1 MQRRQSLGRAALA
14 AVLLSLILV
23 VAAAAPGAGGKAAK
37 RPQAVQTK
45 SDAARAKLDT
55 KLQKLVAKGS
65 TKRVFVYATVKPGAA
80 ADAAALMQNGHVA
93 AAGDISMVIG
103 SVRANEATKLAGA
116 AGVMSVKLVELKQ
129 TGSPL
134 GIPEPNVNQ
143 RPSAS
148 SLESSMNDLRQQEV
162 PYSDAPAPK
171 SGNFESLRQLGVL
184 DAKTHKFADAW
195 NQGFAGE
202 GTTVSILDGGTDWT
216 HPDLLNTW
224 QTWSGAT
231 DSTFT
236 DNGWNGWP
244 KAFDPYDTLVWLLAP
259 SFVDQGLTWYTPTV
273 AKSSFTQNAQDKKAN
288 LLRVSFATRV
298 GPSRNFSAPDATV
311 SHSYTFPKGWTKS
324 GTVRMGSHP
333 DDYLLQLFGERPAI
347 LVTDPNTAG
356 VYDTVYVDLD
366 DDYQFADEKP
376 VTKSSPASYRDM
388 NGDGYNDLSGGLL
401 YYISDGETVLPGGVM
416 RFTDGSAEYRDSFTF
431 GPGEMLAWT
440 GDYDPGIEGHGTLT
454 ASNILG
460 QGVVNGLA
468 PCFADLA
475 GRPGAQPCPG
485 GGTYPGA
492 VIGGAPKAKGAPF
505 GDIYF
510 SFDFSTQ
517 FGYLLATRHGIDVT
531 SNSYGSSTADN
542 DGYDAASQEADLLY
556 SGSRTTPLFS
566 TGNGAPGFGT
576 ATAPQ
581 PLAGIATGASTQFG
595 GTGWD
600 SIKNESQIVD
610 NDVMVWSNRGPQA
623 TGGNGVDVVA
633 DGAFSPGDKTLNTAL
648 DGRVAWETWGG
659 TSRSTPVAV
668 AATALVYQAWRQAHG
683 GAIPAGFYTTAK
695 QILKSSSQDL
705 GYESWIQ
712 GSGSVDAG
720 RAVKVA
726 SGTDAYVSPD
736 NWRPGNYRGTEYPV
750 FTRMLSPG
758 GSDSQTF
765 TVNGPG
771 TWTASDRYMKRT
783 ASQSMSFTSSNRN
796 KESTY
801 NFNAPDY
808 LLDLTSLVQSHS
820 DADLMVVRANFP
832 RNEFDANGDYT
843 ADQAWRLLTYDWTD
857 VNHDGNLWT
866 DADDDGVVDHTVLGT
881 SSHIDGDLDLNF
893 AASEMDKGEYVRF
906 MYHRAGSNAL
916 QSFVRNPAD
925 RMADGIFLGLQHSA
939 RTKGIPVTHFK
950 IRVDFY
956 DNVDWPWVTTTAVSG
971 GTFTATMNVPAD
983 APYGM
988 YDGAVVLTNGGEDI
1002 VVPVSLTV
1010 GATATQDASGKLTG
1024 QLHFGG
1030 ADTADDQQDL
1040 LFNNGSFFG
1049 ANDWTW
1055 REESGDWRFFY
1066 LDVPATPAQ
1075 GSVFLS
1081 DTTWDDAAP
1090 YTDLDTLLFGRSAN
1104 SYQLLGGSAP
1114 FGGPYIV
1121 DTLGASARAYLG
1133 SGTWAFNTATGGAE
1147 DVVTAPAQAGLNAV
1161 VQHGVSY
1168 DGGRFDVPFETTLG
1182 SAVVNPTQVEQ
1193 SVSGDSGSFDVTFES
1208 TVDLSGLGA
1217 EGFGLSQ
1224 PVTSTETAHQDNP
1237 DDPSTASVKKTFT
1250 ISHASRATFEV
1261 HLPSNDIDLYVLKGG
1276 QVVGSSTTASGD
1288 ESVTLIRPPD
1298 GTYEVWVH
1306 GFSVTGTPTFPL
1318 TFDAVQGNDLSVSG
1332 IPSGAVP
1339 AGTPVTLHV
1348 DFSKSMTSGQDYFG
1362 EILLGPSSAPTAIHV
1377 PVTIHRN

>member
-14 AVLLSLILV
+14 AVLLSLVLV
-23 VAAAAPGAGGKAAK
+23 VAAAAPGAGGSHAK
-37 RPQAVQTK
+37 RPQAVKTK
-45 SDAARAKLDT
+45 SDSARAKMDK
-55 KLQKLVAKGS
+55 KLLKLVQKGS
-65 TKRVFVYATVKPGAA
+65 TKRVFVYAMAKPGAV
-80 ADAAALMQNGHVA
+80 AAAAGFMRGSHVA
-93 AAGDISMVIG
+93 AAGDISLVIG
-103 SVRANEATKLAGA
+103 SVRPAEATKVAGI
-116 AGVMSVKLVELKQ
+116 AGVVSVKLVQLKQ
-129 TGSPL
+129 TASPL

-143 RPSAS
+143 TPSHA
-148 SLESSMNDLRQQEV
+148 SLESFMNDLRQKEV
-162 PYSDAPAPK
+162 PYAAAPSPK
-171 SGNFESLRQLGVL
+171 EGNFDRLKQLGVL

-195 NQGFAGE
+195 NAGFAGE
-202 GTTVSILDGGTDWT
+202 GTTVSILDGGTDWA

-236 DNGWNGWP
+236 DDGWNGWP

-259 SFVDQGLTWYTPTV
+259 SFVNQGLTWYTPTT
-273 AKSSFTQNAQDKKAN
+273 AKSSFTQNAQDVKQGLN
-288 LLRVSFATRV
+288 RVSFATRV
-298 GPSRNFSAPDATV
+298 GPSRNFGAPSGTV
-311 SHSYTFPKGWTKS
+311 SHSYTFPQAWTKS
-324 GTVRMGSHP
+324 GTVRMASHP
-333 DDYLLQLFGERPAI
+333 DDHLLSLFGERPAI
-347 LVTDPNTAG
+347 LATDPNTAG

-366 DDYQFADEKP
+366 DDYQFGDEKP

-388 NGDGYNDLSGGLL
+388 DGDGYNDLSGGLL
-401 YYISDGETVLPGGVM
+401 YFISDGQTVLPGGVM
-416 RFTDGSAEYRDSFTF
+416 RFTDGTQDFRDAFTF

-440 GDYDPGIEGHGTLT
+440 GDYDPALEGHGTLT

-475 GRPGAQPCPG
+475 GRPGSEPCPG

-510 SFDFSTQ
+510 SFEFSTQ
-517 FGYLLATRHGIDVT
+517 FGYLLATRHGVDVT
-531 SNSYGSSTADN
+531 SNSYGSSAADN
-542 DGYDAASQEADLLY
+542 DGYDAASQEADFLY
-556 SGSRTTPLFS
+556 NGFRTTPVFS

-581 PLAGIATGASTQFG
+581 PLAGIAVGASTQFG

-600 SIKNESQIVD
+600 SIKNESQIPD

-633 DGAFSPGDKTLNTAL
+633 DGAFSPGDLTLNSAL

-659 TSRSTPVAV
+659 TSRSTPVTV
-668 AATALVYQAWRQAHG
+668 AATALVYQAWRQSHG
-683 GAIPAGFYTTAK
+683 GTIPAGFYTTAK
-695 QILKSSSQDL
+695 RVVKSSAQDL

-720 RAVKVA
+720 RAVRVA
-726 SGTDAYVSPD
+726 SGSDAFVSPD

-771 TWTASDRYMKRT
+771 TWSVSDRYMKRT
-783 ASQSMSFTSSNRN
+783 ATQSMSFASSNMN

-808 LLDLTSLVQSHS
+808 LMDITSLVQSHP
-820 DADLMVVRANFP
+820 DADLMVVRANYP
-832 RNEFDANGDYT
+832 RNEFDPNGDYS
-843 ADQAWRLLTYDWTD
+843 ADQSWRLLTYNWTD
-857 VNHDGNLWT
+857 QNNDGNLWT
-866 DADDDGVVDHTVLGT
+866 DADSDGVVDHKMFSKST
-881 SSHIDGDLDLNF
+881 HIDGDVDLNF
-893 AASEMDKGEYVRF
+893 PDSEMDEGEYVRF
-906 MYHRAGSNAL
+906 MYHRPGANTL
-916 QSFVRNPAD
+916 TTFVRDPAD
-925 RMADGIFLGLQHSA
+925 RTADGIFLGLQHPD
-939 RTKGIPVTHFK
+939 RTKAIPVTHFQ

-956 DNVDWPWVTTTAVSG
+956 DNVDWPWVTTTPVAG
-971 GTFTATMNVPAD
+971 GQFTATMNVPAD

-988 YDGAVVLTNGGEDI
+988 YDGAVVLTGGGENT
-1002 VVPVSLTV
+1002 VVPVSVTV
-1010 GATATQDASGKLTG
+1010 GATATQDADGKLTG

-1030 ADTADDQQDL
+1030 DSTAASQADQL
-1040 LFNNGSFFG
+1040 YNNGSFFG

-1066 LDVPATPAQ
+1066 LDVPSDPAE

-1081 DTTWDDAAP
+1081 DTTWEDAAP
-1090 YTDLDTLLFGRSAN
+1090 YTDLDTLLFGPSAN

-1121 DTLGASARAYLG
+1121 DTQGASARAYLG

-1147 DVVTAPAQAGLNAV
+1147 DIVTAPVQEGLHAV

-1168 DGGRFDVPFETTLG
+1168 DGGKLDVPFETTLG

-1193 SVSGDSGSFDVTFES
+1193 SVAGDSGSFDVTFES
-1208 TVDLSGLGA
+1208 TVELTGLKA

-1224 PVTSTETAHQDNP
+1224 PVTSTETAHQD
-1237 DDPSTASVKKTFT
+1237 DPNVPSSASVKKTFT

-1261 HLPSNDIDLYVLKGG
+1261 HLPSNDIDLFVLRNG

-1318 TFDAVQGNDLSVSG
+1318 TFDAVQGSDLSVSG
-1332 IPSGAVP
+1332 VPSGAVP

-1348 DFSKSMTSGQDYFG
+1348 NFAKSMTSGQDYFG
-1362 EILLGPSSAPTAIHV
+1362 ELLLGPSSAPTALRV
-1377 PVTIHRN
+1377 PITIHRN